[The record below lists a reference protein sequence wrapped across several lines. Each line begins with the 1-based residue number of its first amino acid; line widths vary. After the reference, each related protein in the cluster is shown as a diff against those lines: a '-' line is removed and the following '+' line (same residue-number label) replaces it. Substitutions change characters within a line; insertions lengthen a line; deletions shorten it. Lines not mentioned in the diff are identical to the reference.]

1 MQDTIMAGQAVN
13 VGIKDS
19 WGLMAFARKMG
30 KMQVGEFKNKETQ
43 EKFKSCVFTAPDGSR
58 TFVAFSSNLGELTPA
73 EIAAQK
79 DQLQVVQLESGNYS
93 LCRQGQNNW
102 EDVDL
107 GL

>member
-1 MQDTIMAGQAVN
+1 MAGQAVN

-19 WGLMAFARKMG
+19 YSLMAFARMKG
-30 KMQVGEFKNKETQ
+30 KMQVGDFKNKETG
-43 EKFKSCVFTAPDGSR
+43 EEFKSCVFTDNDGSR
-58 TFVAFSSNLGELTPA
+58 TFVAFSAKLGELTPA

-79 DQLQVVQLESGNYS
+79 DQLQVVLLESGNYL